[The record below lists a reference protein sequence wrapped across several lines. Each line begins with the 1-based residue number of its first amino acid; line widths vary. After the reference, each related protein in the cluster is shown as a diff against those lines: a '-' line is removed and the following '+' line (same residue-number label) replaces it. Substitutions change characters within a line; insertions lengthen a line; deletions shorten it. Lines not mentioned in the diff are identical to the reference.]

1 MLAEMGMIRP
11 LSKPDFDNVEKKY
24 SDMYN
29 GNIWIDDSIVIS
41 SSFNKYYS
49 ELPRIEITLRYM
61 NMLYNKYQ
69 YKSISKRLGQNDIK
83 FFGE

>member
-1 MLAEMGMIRP
+1 MIRP

>member
-1 MLAEMGMIRP
+1 
-11 LSKPDFDNVEKKY
+11 
-24 SDMYN
+24 MYN